1 MARPDEPPVSASPSG
16 WRALGLFWVVILA
29 AAGAGAGVLQ
39 YLGPPTPDGH
49 GPEARTESR
58 KPEGPVRE
66 ASSHEATSHEAPAET
81 PAEAVSE
88 NSKPGSI
95 SGPDMAL
102 LEAAGMGLREHL
114 PRRAAD
120 GRVAMRVYA
129 AGFDGSTHLPRAAV
143 LVAGIG
149 LDTAESTTAID
160 SLPGAVSLAISPYAT
175 NPDALLTAARAKGH
189 EYLVA
194 VPLEPTGYPLNDPG
208 PQTLLTAAP
217 PDENLR
223 RLRWALSR
231 IDGYAGVT
239 GVIGTM
245 RGERLAAMPDQME
258 PMLTE
263 LAARGLFY
271 VDPLD
276 GGGPLSHAWGRH
288 IDLVIDESGTAE
300 AIDARLTALEQQA
313 RDHGTALGLV
323 MRPTPVALTRLAAW
337 ANGVTGRGVAL
348 APVSN
353 LGLPPRDGV
362 PDVRRFRIE

>member
-1 MARPDEPPVSASPSG
+1 MARSAEPPVRASPNG
-16 WRALGLFWVVILA
+16 WRALGLFWLVILSV
-29 AAGAGAGVLQ
+29 AGAGGGVLQ
-39 YLGPPTPDGH
+39 YLGPPAPAGH
-49 GPEARTESR
+49 APEARTESPR
-58 KPEGPVRE
+58 PESPPRE
-66 ASSHEATSHEAPAET
+66 ASSQEVPRDPGPTAD
-81 PAEAVSE
+81 
-88 NSKPGSI
+88 NSRPGTI
-95 SGPDMAL
+95 SGPDPAL
-102 LEAAGMGLREHL
+102 LEAAGSGLREHL
-114 PRRAAD
+114 PRRAPD

-129 AGFDGSTHLPRAAV
+129 AGFDGSAHLPRVAV
-143 LVAGIG
+143 LVAGHG
-149 LDTAESTTAID
+149 LDAADSTTAINT
-160 SLPGAVSLAISPYAT
+160 LPGAVSLAVSPYAT
-175 NPDALLTAARAKGH
+175 APEALLTAARAKGH

-217 PDENLR
+217 PEENLR

-263 LAARGLFY
+263 LATRGLFY
-271 VDPLD
+271 IDPLD
-276 GGGPLSHAWGRH
+276 GGGALSHAWGRH
-288 IDLVIDESGTAE
+288 IDLVIDEPGTAE

-353 LGLPPRDGV
+353 LGLAPRDGA